1 MNKDI
6 KYYKSIEDISV
17 YVFYKIIHTK
27 NINFL
32 IKNYEQLST
41 EPNFKIDVF
50 LKEKL
55 NESFSEIIEKY
66 NSLTSTNKTIKSI
79 KSQANIDIMVSIYN
93 LAMFCLKNYENT
105 KNIEF
110 LFVLN
115 DLEYKFIFDS
125 SKNIEKQISLNLKVL
140 KALKMK
146 IKIAKIKYSK
156 LYISNSDENKK
167 IDYLKDLEKQAINIE
182 RFLDLKYQI
191 KTKEISLQRWCIL
204 NELVKEKKEQDGK
217 I

>member
-32 IKNYEQLST
+32 IENYEQLST
-41 EPNFKIDVF
+41 NPNFKVDAL

-79 KSQANIDIMVSIYN
+79 KSQANIDIMVSIYD

-115 DLEYKFIFDS
+115 DLEYRFIFDS
-125 SKNIEKQISLNLKVL
+125 SKNIEKQINSNLKVL

-146 IKIAKIKYSK
+146 IKIAKIKHSK

-182 RFLDLKYQI
+182 RFLDLNYQI
-191 KTKEISLQRWCIL
+191 KTKEISLHRWCIL